1 MAADIMFRDESE
13 CQDRQV
19 RGKYEASTTSLRVS
33 KLARAKGWLVGKT
46 GAAPLP
52 PTNLYECQRKGLT
65 NLHFVSP

>member
-1 MAADIMFRDESE
+1 MFRDEPE
-13 CQDRQV
+13 CQNR
-19 RGKYEASTTSLRVS
+19 RGGGKYDSLRVS